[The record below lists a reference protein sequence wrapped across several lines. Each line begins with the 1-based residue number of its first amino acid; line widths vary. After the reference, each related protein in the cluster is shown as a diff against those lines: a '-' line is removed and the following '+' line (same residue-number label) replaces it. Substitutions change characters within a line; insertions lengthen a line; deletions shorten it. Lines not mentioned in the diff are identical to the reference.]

1 MGFTNVAVSSLVCR
15 EWRWL
20 QKALKEYQLEVLWK
34 DEGNSIF
41 LGIFFSPFTKSS
53 V

>member
-20 QKALKEYQLEVLWK
+20 QKALEEYQLEVLLK

-41 LGIFFSPFTKSS
+41 LGIFFPFHEE
-53 V
+53 